1 MRLDLSDWLVI
12 GLYFLISAAIGL
24 AYTRRASRSLAD
36 YFVSGRSLPWWLAGT
51 SMVATTFAADTP
63 LVVAGLVSKYG
74 VAGNWL
80 WWNGAISGVLTVFF
94 FSRLWR
100 RAGVLTD
107 VEFAE
112 LRYGGRPA
120 AALRGFRALYL
131 AIPVNLIIMGW
142 VTRAMADVLQ
152 ISLNVNAWRAAI
164 LLLAITAVY
173 SMLSG
178 LWGVIVTDVFQFV
191 LAMGGTILLA
201 ILAVNSVGG
210 LDVLIEKTTSHFGS
224 TAAAFG
230 VLPPLDQSWLPVSTL
245 MIWLSVQWWA
255 AWYPGQEPGGGGYV
269 VQRILSAKDERH
281 GLLATLWFTIA
292 HYALRPWPWILVGF
306 VGLISYPGLANP
318 EHGYVRVMVDVLPS
332 PFKGLLLA
340 AFAAAYM
347 STISTHLNWGAS
359 YLVNDVYLRFI
370 KPTASP
376 RAQLIA
382 SRLATGLMMLGSL
395 IVMSVLSSV
404 EQGWKLLIGLGAGTG
419 LVFILRWYWWRVN
432 AWSEISAMV
441 TSFVT
446 SLVMAS
452 QGYDLLNPSSSGYAK
467 SMLVTVLIT
476 TVVWIT
482 VTLLTAPESA
492 ATLDRFYRQ
501 VRPGG
506 PGWRMVSRRLGF
518 GDDPIP
524 GGALSWINWVAG
536 VASVYCAVF
545 AVGAFLTGSPGAG
558 AVYTSIAIGAF
569 ALIQRNLRADQ
580 QLVASVDRSRGHNLG
595 FTASREVGD
604 LPDSPRKLG

>member
-1 MRLDLSDWLVI
+1 MHLVASDWLI
-12 GLYFLISAAIGL
+12 ILLYFVASAAIGL
-24 AYTRRASRSLAD
+24 AYTRKAGKSLAD

-63 LVVAGLVSKYG
+63 LVVAGLVAKYG

-80 WWNGAISGVLTVFF
+80 WWSGAFSGVLTVFF

-131 AIPVNLIIMGW
+131 ALPINLIIMGW
-142 VTRAMADVLQ
+142 VTRAMVNILQ
-152 ISLNVNAWRAAI
+152 ITLNIDPWKAAI
-164 LLLAITAVY
+164 FLFGLTALY
-173 SMLSG
+173 SVFAG
-178 LWGVIVTDVFQFV
+178 LWGVIVTDLFQFV
-191 LAMGGTILLA
+191 FAMGGSILLA
-201 ILAVNSVGG
+201 VLAVQSVGG
-210 LDVLIEKTTSHFGS
+210 LDALTAQVSAHFGS
-224 TAAAFG
+224 TEAAFG
-230 VLPPLDQSWLPVSTL
+230 VIPPLDAPWLPITTL
-245 MIWLSVQWWA
+245 LVWLSVQWWA

-269 VQRILSAKDERH
+269 VQRILSTKDERS

-306 VGLISYPGLANP
+306 VGLIRYPGLANP
-318 EHGYVRVMVDVLPS
+318 EDGYAKVMVDILPS

-370 KPTASP
+370 KPQASP
-376 RAQLIA
+376 RAQVVA
-382 SRLATGLMMLGSL
+382 SRVATAVLMVSSL
-395 IVMSVLSSV
+395 IVMGFLSSV
-404 EQGWKLLIGLGAGTG
+404 EQGWKILFGIGAGTG

-441 TSFVT
+441 TSFVVSLLLTMFGHSLSDT
-446 SLVMAS
+446 STP
-452 QGYDLLNPSSSGYAK
+452 DYAFT
-467 SMLVTVLIT
+467 MLTTVGVT
-476 TVVWIT
+476 TVVWLA
-482 VTLLTAPESA
+482 VTLLTAAESE

-506 PGWRMVSRRLGF
+506 PGWRRVALRLGY
-518 GDDPIP
+518 GDDRIP
-524 GGALSWINWVAG
+524 GGALSWMNWAAG
-536 VASVYCAVF
+536 LATVYASVF
-545 AVGAFLTGSPGAG
+545 AVGAVVTGSPRRGLLYA
-558 AVYTSIAIGAF
+558 AVAVAAF
-569 ALIQRNLRADQ
+569 LLIQRNLRADE
-580 QLVASVDRSRGHNLG
+580 QLAASVDTTL
-595 FTASREVGD
+595 E
-604 LPDSPRKLG
+604 PRLRFHPGE

>member
-1 MRLDLSDWLVI
+1 MRLIFSDWFVI
-12 GLYFLISAAIGL
+12 VLYFVASAAIGL
-24 AYTRRASRSLAD
+24 AYTRKAGRSLAD

-80 WWNGAISGVLTVFF
+80 WWNGAFSGVLTVFF
-94 FSRLWR
+94 FARLWR
-100 RAGVLTD
+100 RAGVITD

-131 AIPVNLIIMGW
+131 ALPINLIIMGW
-142 VTRAMADVLQ
+142 VTRAMVTILGVTLDV
-152 ISLNVNAWRAAI
+152 NPWRAAI
-164 LLLAITAVY
+164 LLFGVTALY
-173 SMLSG
+173 SIFSG
-178 LWGVIVTDVFQFV
+178 LWGVIVTDAFQFV
-191 LAMGGTILLA
+191 VAMGGTILLA
-201 ILAVNSVGG
+201 VFAVNSMGG
-210 LDVLIEKTTSHFGS
+210 MTAVTAKAAAHFGS
-224 TAAAFG
+224 ADAAFG
-230 VLPPLDQSWLPVSTL
+230 VLPQADQAWLPLSTL
-245 MIWLSVQWWA
+245 LIFLGVQWWA

-306 VGLISYPGLANP
+306 VGLLRYPGLANP
-318 EHGYVRVMVDVLPS
+318 EEGYVRVMVDVLPS

-359 YLVNDVYLRFI
+359 YLVNDVYLRFLR
-370 KPTASP
+370 PNASP
-376 RAQLIA
+376 RAQVVA
-382 SRLATGLMMLGSL
+382 SRLATGGLMVCSL
-395 IVMSVLSSV
+395 VVMSMLSSV

-441 TSFVT
+441 ASFVT
-446 SLVMAS
+446 SVLLAS
-452 QGYDLLNPSSSGYAK
+452 VGYDLSNPSSATYAK
-467 SMLVTVLIT
+467 TMLITVLVT
-476 TVVWIT
+476 TVVWLG
-482 VTLLTAPESA
+482 VTFATAPESD
-492 ATLDRFYRQ
+492 ATLDRFYRK

-506 PGWRMVSRRLGF
+506 PGWRSVSDRLGF
-518 GDDPIP
+518 TQDTIP
-524 GGALSWINWVAG
+524 GGALSWVNWIAG
-536 VASVYCAVF
+536 LAAVYCALVSL
-545 AVGAFLTGSPGAG
+545 GAFLTGTGTRGLLYGVA
-558 AVYTSIAIGAF
+558 AIGAF
-569 ALIQRNLRADQ
+569 LLIQRNLRADQ
-580 QLVASVDRSRGHNLG
+580 QLMAHVDTPALSELSFGEKVR
-595 FTASREVGD
+595 
-604 LPDSPRKLG
+604 P

>member
-1 MRLDLSDWLVI
+1 MHLVASDWLI
-12 GLYFLISAAIGL
+12 IILYFVASAAIGL
-24 AYTRRASRSLAD
+24 AYTRKAGKSLAD

-63 LVVAGLVSKYG
+63 LVVAGLVAKYG

-80 WWNGAISGVLTVFF
+80 WWNGAFSGVLTVFF

-120 AALRGFRALYL
+120 AVLRGFRALYL
-131 AIPVNLIIMGW
+131 ALPINLIIMGW
-142 VTRAMADVLQ
+142 VTRAMVSILQ
-152 ISLNVNAWRAAI
+152 ITLNIDPWKAAI
-164 LLLAITAVY
+164 FLFGLTALY
-173 SMLSG
+173 SVFAG
-178 LWGVIVTDVFQFV
+178 LWGVIVTDLFQFV
-191 LAMGGTILLA
+191 FAMGGSILLA
-201 ILAVNSVGG
+201 VLAVQSVGG
-210 LDVLIEKTTSHFGS
+210 LDALTAQVSAHFGS
-224 TAAAFG
+224 TEAAFG
-230 VLPPLDQSWLPVSTL
+230 VIPPLDAPWLPITTL
-245 MIWLSVQWWA
+245 LVWLSVQWWA

-269 VQRILSAKDERH
+269 VQRILSTKDERS

-306 VGLISYPGLANP
+306 VGLIRYPGLANP
-318 EHGYVRVMVDVLPS
+318 EDGYAKVMVDILPS

-370 KPTASP
+370 KPEASP
-376 RAQLIA
+376 RAQVVA
-382 SRLATGLMMLGSL
+382 SRVATAVLMVSSL
-395 IVMSVLSSV
+395 IVMGFLSSV
-404 EQGWKLLIGLGAGTG
+404 EQGWKILIGIGAGTG

-441 TSFVT
+441 TSFVVSLLLTIFGHSLSDT
-446 SLVMAS
+446 STP
-452 QGYDLLNPSSSGYAK
+452 DYAFT
-467 SMLVTVLIT
+467 MLTTVGVT
-476 TVVWIT
+476 TVVWLA
-482 VTLLTAPESA
+482 VTLLTAAESE

-506 PGWRMVSRRLGF
+506 PGWRRVALRLGY
-518 GDDPIP
+518 GDDRIP
-524 GGALSWINWVAG
+524 GGALSWMNWVAG
-536 VASVYCAVF
+536 LATVYASVF
-545 AVGAFLTGSPGAG
+545 AVGAVVTGSPRRGLLYA
-558 AVYTSIAIGAF
+558 AVAVAAF
-569 ALIQRNLRADQ
+569 LLIQRNLRADE
-580 QLVASVDRSRGHNLG
+580 QLAASVDTTL
-595 FTASREVGD
+595 E
-604 LPDSPRKLG
+604 PRLRFDPGE

>member
-1 MRLDLSDWLVI
+1 MTLEFSDWLIIV
-12 GLYFLISAAIGL
+12 LYFVLSAAIGL
-24 AYTRRASRSLAD
+24 AYTRKASRSLAD

-63 LVVAGLVSKYG
+63 LAVAGLVSKYG

-120 AALRGFRALYL
+120 AFLRGFRALYL
-131 AIPVNLIIMGW
+131 AIPINLIIMGW
-142 VTRAMADVLQ
+142 VTRAMVTILA
-152 ISLNVNAWRAAI
+152 ITLNLNPWRAAI
-164 LLLAITAVY
+164 FLFAVTAGY
-173 SMLSG
+173 SVFSG
-178 LWGVIVTDVFQFV
+178 LWGVIVTDMFQFII
-191 LAMGGTILLA
+191 AMGGTILLA
-201 ILAVNSVGG
+201 VLAVDAMGG
-210 LDVLIEKTTSHFGS
+210 LETVTTRVAEHFGS
-224 TAAAFG
+224 TQAAFG
-230 VLPPLDQSWLPVSTL
+230 LIPPTDQAWLPLSTL
-245 MIWLSVQWWA
+245 LVFLSVQWWA

-306 VGLISYPGLANP
+306 VALLRYPGLPNP
-318 EHGYVRVMVDVLPS
+318 EEGYVRVMVDILPS
-332 PFKGLLLA
+332 PYKGLLLA

-359 YLVNDVYLRFI
+359 YLVNDVYLRFLR
-370 KPTASP
+370 PNASP
-376 RAQLIA
+376 RAQVVA
-382 SRLATGLMMLGSL
+382 SRLATAVLMVCSL
-395 IVMSVLSSV
+395 IVMSFLSSV

-419 LVFILRWYWWRVN
+419 LVFILRWYWWRLN

-441 TSFVT
+441 ASFITSVLLAT
-446 SLVMAS
+446 Y
-452 QGYDLLNPSSSGYAK
+452 GYDLSNPASSTYAK
-467 SMLVTVLIT
+467 TMLITVAVT
-476 TVVWIT
+476 TVVWLS
-482 VTLLTAPESA
+482 VTLLTKPESNT
-492 ATLDRFYRQ
+492 TLDRFYRQ

-506 PGWRMVSRRLGF
+506 LGWRVVSRRLGF

-524 GGALSWINWVAG
+524 GGVLSWVNWLAG
-536 VASVYCAVF
+536 IAAVYCAVF
-545 AVGAFLTGSPGAG
+545 SVGAFLTGSPVSGL
-558 AVYTSIAIGAF
+558 VYAAIAIACF
-569 ALIQRNLRADQ
+569 TLIMRNLRSDERLA
-580 QLVASVDRSRGHNLG
+580 AGVDRTQAAGLG
-595 FTASREVGD
+595 FTQS
-604 LPDSPRKLG
+604 S

>member
-1 MRLDLSDWLVI
+1 MRLLLSDWLI
-12 GLYFLISAAIGL
+12 IALYFVVSAAIGL
-24 AYTRRASRSLAD
+24 AYTRKASQSLAD

-63 LVVAGLVSKYG
+63 LAVAGLVSKYG

-80 WWNGAISGVLTVFF
+80 WWNGAFSGVLTVFF

-120 AALRGFRALYL
+120 AFLRGFRALYL
-131 AIPVNLIIMGW
+131 AIPINLIIMGW
-142 VTRAMADVLQ
+142 VTRAMVTILA
-152 ISLNVNAWRAAI
+152 ITLNLNPWRAAI
-164 LLLAITAVY
+164 FLFAVTAVY
-173 SMLSG
+173 SVFSG
-178 LWGVIVTDVFQFV
+178 LWGVIVTDMFQFIV
-191 LAMGGTILLA
+191 AMGGTILLA
-201 ILAVNSVGG
+201 VLAVDAMGG
-210 LDVLIEKTTSHFGS
+210 LDTVTARVAEHFGS
-224 TAAAFG
+224 AEAAFG
-230 VLPPLDQSWLPVSTL
+230 VIPPTDQAWLPLSTL
-245 MIWLSVQWWA
+245 LIFLSVQWWA

-306 VGLISYPGLANP
+306 VALLRYPGLANP
-318 EHGYVRVMVDVLPS
+318 EEGYVRVMVDILPS
-332 PFKGLLLA
+332 PYKGLLLA

-359 YLVNDVYLRFI
+359 YLVNDVYLRFV
-370 KPTASP
+370 KPDAST
-376 RAQLIA
+376 RTQVIA
-382 SRLATGLMMLGSL
+382 SRVATGLMMVSSL
-395 IVMSVLSSV
+395 IVMSFLSSV

-432 AWSEISAMV
+432 AWSEISAMIA
-441 TSFVT
+441 SFVT
-446 SLVMAS
+446 SIALAS
-452 QGYDLLNPSSSGYAK
+452 FGYDLSNPASVTYAQT
-467 SMLVTVLIT
+467 MLIIFLVT
-476 TVVWIT
+476 TVVWLS
-482 VTLLTAPESA
+482 VTLLTRPESS

-506 PGWRMVSRRLGF
+506 PGWRAVSRRLGF

-524 GGALSWINWVAG
+524 GGALSWVNWVAG
-536 VASVYCAVF
+536 VAAVYCAVF
-545 AVGAFLTGSPGAG
+545 SVGAFLTGSPWSG
-558 AVYTSIAIGAF
+558 AVYATIAIAAF
-569 ALIQRNLRADQ
+569 ALIQRNLRADE
-580 QLVASVDRSRGHNLG
+580 QLAASVDRTRDVGLG
-595 FTASREVGD
+595 LSQ
-604 LPDSPRKLG
+604 SN

>member
-1 MRLDLSDWLVI
+1 MHLDFWDWLIIV
-12 GLYFLISAAIGL
+12 LYFVASAAIGL
-24 AYTRRASRSLAD
+24 AYTRKAGQSLAD

-63 LVVAGLVSKYG
+63 LAVAGLVAKYG

-80 WWNGAISGVLTVFF
+80 WWNGAVSGVLTVFF

-120 AALRGFRALYL
+120 AVLRGFRALYL
-131 AIPVNLIIMGW
+131 ALPINLIIMGW
-142 VTRAMADVLQ
+142 VTRAMVTILQ
-152 ISLNVNAWRAAI
+152 ISLNIDPWKAAI
-164 LLLAITAVY
+164 FLFAVTALY
-173 SMLSG
+173 SVFAG
-178 LWGVIVTDVFQFV
+178 LWGVIVTDLFQFIF
-191 LAMGGTILLA
+191 AMGGSILLA
-201 ILAVNSVGG
+201 VLAVQSVGG
-210 LDVLIEKTTSHFGS
+210 LEQLTTRTAAHFGS

-230 VLPPLDQSWLPVSTL
+230 VIPPVDAAWLPVTTL
-245 MIWLSVQWWA
+245 LVWLGVQWWA

-306 VGLISYPGLANP
+306 VGLLRYPGLANP
-318 EHGYVRVMVDVLPS
+318 EEGYVRVMVDILPS

-359 YLVNDVYLRFI
+359 YLVNDVYIRFLR
-370 KPTASP
+370 PDATP
-376 RAQLIA
+376 RAQVRA
-382 SRLATGLMMLGSL
+382 SRIATAVLMLSSL
-395 IVMSVLSSV
+395 IVMGFLSSV

-441 TSFVT
+441 ASFVT
-446 SLVMAS
+446 SL
-452 QGYDLLNPSSSGYAK
+452 LLTRFGH
-467 SMLVTVLIT
+467 SMTDPGTRDFAFTMVTTVGIT
-476 TVVWIT
+476 TAVWLA
-482 VTLLTAPESA
+482 VTLLTAPESDE
-492 ATLDRFYRQ
+492 TLERFYRR

-506 PGWRMVSRRLGF
+506 LGWRTVAERLGY
-518 GDDPIP
+518 GEDRIP
-524 GGALSWINWVAG
+524 GGALSWVNWLAG
-536 VASVYCAVF
+536 IV
-545 AVGAFLTGSPGAG
+545 
-558 AVYTSIAIGAF
+558 AVYTAVFSVGAWLTGEPRRGLVYGVVAIAAF
-569 ALIQRNLRADQ
+569 LLIQRNLRADP
-580 QLVASVDRSRGHNLG
+580 QLAASVD
-595 FTASREVGD
+595 TALE
-604 LPDSPRKLG
+604 PRLRFDPGE